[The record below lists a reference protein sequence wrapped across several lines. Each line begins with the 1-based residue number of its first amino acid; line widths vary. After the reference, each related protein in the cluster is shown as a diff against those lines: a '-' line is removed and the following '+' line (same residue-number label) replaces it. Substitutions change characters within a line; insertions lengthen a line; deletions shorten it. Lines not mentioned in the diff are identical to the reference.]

1 MPGEKDMGLMFYDVL
16 IPLTDCSYIQE
27 ELNSDQF
34 ARVFVNKD
42 YFFTNSD
49 IGLCEN
55 IHTFKQVKDKILKE
69 STCFQMA
76 KNCRS
81 SSSSISVQPKILEEF
96 ENYLLNGID
105 GRCASLASPRLLVSD
120 LALIVGHQWL
130 SLEVI
135 EEFITKINVI

>member
-1 MPGEKDMGLMFYDVL
+1 MELMFYDVL

-34 ARVFVNKD
+34 AGVFISKD

-49 IGLCEN
+49 IGLFEN

-76 KNCRS
+76 K
-81 SSSSISVQPKILEEF
+81 K
-96 ENYLLNGID
+96 
-105 GRCASLASPRLLVSD
+105 
-120 LALIVGHQWL
+120 L
-130 SLEVI
+130 S
-135 EEFITKINVI
+135 FIIIFDFSTTKNTRRI